1 MLEKRR
7 NFFEICLIFVLVVVY
22 HGCVLSLF
30 SSYNNADSGI
40 VVDVG
45 ALLAPMSLVG
55 LFVKSQFC
63 CFCLMFKLIGC

>member
-30 SSYNNADSGI
+30 SSSSNVNSSVG
-40 VVDVG
+40 VD
-45 ALLAPMSLVG
+45 AARS
-55 LFVKSQFC
+55 
-63 CFCLMFKLIGC
+63 